1 MRLNR
6 NVGLVLVAGAA
17 LVGTTAC
24 DDAAAADADS
34 QQVTLTFAA
43 GTQAS
48 VVSDPVTIGA
58 NTLVVS
64 DVDVVFSELVLER
77 AEGELGDGDSDGLQ
91 DGDSDSESD
100 SDSDGTWN
108 ERFRSGPVTV
118 ALPLEGGVITP
129 ITAPIPFGVYE
140 ELELDIATVRLR
152 GTWNGQAFD
161 VTLPVD
167 EEFEADLVPPFVV
180 DDASDLLNITI
191 ALNVSDWFIHDGAL
205 VDPAQ
210 LLVPGQVREAFIA
223 RIEASFDAFEDS
235 DRDADDSD
243 SDSDSD

>member
-1 MRLNR
+1 MRISR

-17 LVGTTAC
+17 MVGTTAC
-24 DDAAAADADS
+24 DDAAAADPDS
-34 QQVTLTFAA
+34 QQVALTFAA
-43 GTQAS
+43 SSQAAA
-48 VVSDPVTIGA
+48 VTDPITIGA

-77 AEGELGDGDSDGLQ
+77 AEGELGDGDSDGVE

-100 SDSDGTWN
+100 SDSDGSWN
-108 ERFRSGPVTV
+108 EHFRSGPVTV
-118 ALPLEGGVITP
+118 ALPLEGGVISP

-167 EEFEADLVPPFVV
+167 QEFEADLEPPFVV

-191 ALNVSDWFIHDGAL
+191 ALAVNEWFIQNGVL

-210 LLVPGQVREAFIA
+210 LLVAGQVREAFIA